1 MNYIY
6 PAIFTPD
13 KELEDY
19 YVVEFPDI
27 DVAVTQGENFSDAY
41 RMAEDVLNLV
51 LMTMENEGEE
61 IPVATALESID
72 VDGDKIVGL
81 IEADTAA
88 YRKTFQDG
96 LSCHDVWYSPITE
109 RKFFVLK
116 DDDREVCKYA
126 AKLLS
131 KVSGVNLGKFYE

>member
-51 LMTMENEGEE
+51 LMTMENEDEE
-61 IPVATALESID
+61 IPAPTALENIK
-72 VDGDKIVGL
+72 VDGDKLVGL
-81 IEADTAA
+81 VEADTDA
-88 YRKTFQDG
+88 YRKIFRDG
-96 LSCHDVWYSPITE
+96 FACHDVWYSPITE

-116 DDDREVCKYA
+116 DDDEEVCKHA
-126 AKLLS
+126 AELLA